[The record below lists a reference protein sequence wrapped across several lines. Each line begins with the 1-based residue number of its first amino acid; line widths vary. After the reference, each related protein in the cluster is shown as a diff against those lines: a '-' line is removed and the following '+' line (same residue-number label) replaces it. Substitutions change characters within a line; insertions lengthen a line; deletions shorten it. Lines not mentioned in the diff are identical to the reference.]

1 MADKN
6 EAIGSYDLTQLS
18 VITER
23 QIKTDSKISELEPE
37 VRNIKKYVN
46 IHNGE
51 ILIGS
56 SGSDIKMKIDNDSI
70 DLINNI
76 TNADLCSFNSETTI
90 VKNLEVLNNLKVWEY
105 SFKHD
110 DDGNI
115 FFGRD

>member
-23 QIKTDSKISELEPE
+23 QVKTDSKVSELEPA
-37 VRNIKKYVN
+37 VQNIKKYVN
-46 IHNGE
+46 IHDGV

-56 SGSDIKMKIDNDSI
+56 SDSNVKMQIDNDSV

-76 TNADLCSFNSETTI
+76 TNANLCSFNSETTI
-90 VKNLEVLNNLKVWEY
+90 VKNLKVLNNLKVWNY

-110 DDGNI
+110 DNGNI
-115 FFGRD
+115 FFGKD

>member
-23 QIKTDSKISELEPE
+23 QIKTDSKVSELEPTVE
-37 VRNIKKYVN
+37 NVKKYVS
-46 IHNGE
+46 IYNGA

-56 SGSDIKMKIDNDSI
+56 SDSDVKMQIDNDSV

-76 TNADLCSFNSETTI
+76 TNANLCSFNSETTI
-90 VKNLEVLNNLKVWEY
+90 VKNLNILNNLKVWNY

-110 DDGNI
+110 NNGNI
-115 FFGRD
+115 FFGKD

>member
-23 QIKTDSKISELEPE
+23 QIKTDSKVSELEPTVE
-37 VRNIKKYVN
+37 NVKKYVS
-46 IHNGE
+46 IYNGA
-51 ILIGS
+51 ISIGS
-56 SGSDIKMKIDNDSI
+56 SDSDVKMQIDNDSV

-76 TNADLCSFNSETTI
+76 TNANLCSFNSETTI
-90 VKNLEVLNNLKVWEY
+90 VKNLNILNNLKVWNY

-110 DDGNI
+110 NNGNI
-115 FFGRD
+115 FFGKD

>member
-23 QIKTDSKISELEPE
+23 QIKTDSKVSELEPT
-37 VRNIKKYVN
+37 VQNVKKYVN
-46 IHNGE
+46 IHDGV

-56 SGSDIKMKIDNDSI
+56 SDSDVKMQIDNDSV

-76 TNADLCSFNSETTI
+76 TNANLCSFNSETTT
-90 VKNLEVLNNLKVWEY
+90 VKNLKVLNNLKVWNY

-110 DDGNI
+110 DNGNI
-115 FFGRD
+115 FFGKD

>member
-23 QIKTDSKISELEPE
+23 QIKTDSKVSELEPT
-37 VRNIKKYVN
+37 VQNVKKYVN
-46 IHNGE
+46 IYDGA

-56 SGSDIKMKIDNDSI
+56 SDSDVKMRIDNDSV

-76 TNADLCSFNSETTI
+76 TGATLCSFNNGTTI
-90 VKNLEVLNNLKVWEY
+90 VKNLKVLNNLKVWDY

-110 DDGNI
+110 NNGNI
-115 FFGRD
+115 FFGKD

>member
-23 QIKTDSKISELEPE
+23 QIKTDRKVSELETP
-37 VRNIKKYVN
+37 VQNIKKYVN
-46 IHNGE
+46 IHDGI

-56 SGSDIKMKIDNDSI
+56 SDSDVKMQIDNDSV

-76 TNADLCSFNSETTI
+76 TNVNLCSFNSETTI
-90 VKNLEVLNNLKVWEY
+90 VKNLKVLNNLKVWDY

-110 DDGNI
+110 DNGNI
-115 FFGRD
+115 FFGKD